1 MIEYHQQ
8 CQCEI
13 YQTCEVCKPTPQ
25 TPTPETKVNVQATPT
40 LKYLRHYLDYQ
51 YPASRGDIQ
60 LNKICNQIAEL
71 ERERDEAREKH
82 LTLSELFQDLQKR
95 HKEAKS
101 ELTQLRKVCDDW
113 HITAMTIMES
123 SNDIHAACE
132 RLKPLM
138 KQHST
143 LPHVIKAKET
153 KPDDM
158 YESLTSDEEFNG
170 H

>member
-1 MIEYHQQ
+1 M
-8 CQCEI
+8 
-13 YQTCEVCKPTPQ
+13 T
-25 TPTPETKVNVQATPT
+25 TPTTEIDSVDANLISLENFPHLHKKVVYADFAR
-40 LKYLRHYLDYQ
+40 K
-51 YPASRGDIQ
+51 
-60 LNKICNQIAEL
+60 L
-71 ERERDEAREKH
+71 ERERDEARLEN
-82 LTLSELFQDLQKR
+82 
-95 HKEAKS
+95 KS
-101 ELTQLRKVCDDW
+101 WKQLHDADEQCINNQLAELTQLRKVCDDW

>member
-1 MIEYHQQ
+1 M
-8 CQCEI
+8 
-13 YQTCEVCKPTPQ
+13 PTTQ
-25 TPTPETKVNVQATPT
+25 TPIPETDAAITI
-40 LKYLRHYLDYQ
+40 LKGESCEPDNTRGLRQVVINSSSEWVSADF
-51 YPASRGDIQ
+51 AR
-60 LNKICNQIAEL
+60 KL
-71 ERERDEAREKH
+71 ERERDEARLENKSWKQLH
-82 LTLSELFQDLQKR
+82 DADEQCINNQLAELV
-95 HKEAKS
+95 
-101 ELTQLRKVCDDW
+101 QLRKVCDDW